1 MKNPQSLKYSHLHNS
16 SHWFGIRDL
25 TPFLRQFSRRKIAWK
40 DTRRGFEEMNEE
52 ELLDVALESVKNL
65 HCELR
70 RIEHLIEEYQKR
82 RNWNK

>member
-1 MKNPQSLKYSHLHNS
+1 MRNEQKNVDKNKELKEMK
-16 SHWFGIRDL
+16 
-25 TPFLRQFSRRKIAWK
+25 
-40 DTRRGFEEMNEE
+40 EE

-70 RIEHLIEEYQKR
+70 RIEHLIEEYQKM